1 MTLTLTV
8 HVIETPNVDAEKEI
22 IGALWAIKNVYGLKV
37 DDDKKTEA
45 DAARIREEMY
55 L

>member
-8 HVIETPNVDAEKEI
+8 HVIETPNVDAKREVV
-22 IGALWAIKNVYGLKV
+22 GALWALKNVYGLKV
-37 DDDKKTEA
+37 DDGLETENKK
-45 DAARIREEMY
+45 ARIREEMY